1 MQVSVENTST
11 LGRRLKVS
19 VPDAIVQEQ
28 ITAKMNELAKQ
39 AHLKGFRPGKVPKK
53 VLEQKFG
60 KAVRSEVIHELIKKS
75 LGEAVENEHL
85 QPAGMPKIEKIEET
99 NGQNLEFVAVFDIF
113 PEIILKSLQDV
124 EIEKRLVTITDQDVK
139 KMISKLQD
147 QLAPFESVNRSIKNE
162 DKITVDFSRLIK
174 DKADK
179 ESQQNVE
186 MVVGVKGVVP
196 GLSEA
201 LIGKNK
207 GDIVE
212 VATRY
217 PEDWAETTVAGMDVT
232 LWVTIHEVKEKKA
245 LSEVDLAQ
253 KLQIDGDDLD
263 KLHEKIRERMQEE
276 LDETLKDELKEKVLE
291 KFLDLNPIE
300 LPQSLIEQEKEAII
314 KEISRQRRGAH
325 LSAAEKESDEINDS
339 AKRRVELGLLLNE
352 VIKVHNLKVDANL
365 VRAEID
371 KLASRFPNAD
381 KIAEL
386 YYKNN
391 ELLSNVERIVLLEQ
405 AVQTLLKEA
414 KLVEKNSSFDEVMNP
429 SDETS

>member
-19 VPDAIVQEQ
+19 VPDAVIQEQ
-28 ITAKMNELAKQ
+28 ISAKMNELSKQ

-75 LGEAVENEHL
+75 LGEAVEEQHL
-85 QPAGMPKIEKIEET
+85 QPAGMPKIEKIEE
-99 NGQNLEFVAVFDIF
+99 GEQNLEFVATFDIF
-113 PEIILKSLQDV
+113 PEITLKSLQDV
-124 EIEKRLVTITDQDVK
+124 EIEKRLVTISDEDVK

-147 QLAPFESVNRSIKNE
+147 QLAPYESVNRSIKNE
-162 DKITVDFSRLIK
+162 DKITVDFSRLLK
-174 DKADK
+174 DKSDK

-201 LIGKNK
+201 LVGKNK
-207 GDIVE
+207 GDVVE
-212 VATRY
+212 INTRY
-217 PEDWAETTVAGMDVT
+217 PEDWAENSVAGIDVT
-232 LWVTIHEVKEKKA
+232 LWVTVHDVKEKKA
-245 LSEVDLAQ
+245 ISELELAQ
-253 KLQIDGDDLD
+253 KLQIEGDSLD
-263 KLHEKIRERMQEE
+263 KMQQTIRERMQQE

-314 KEISRQRRGAH
+314 NEISRQRRGAH

-352 VIKVHNLKVDANL
+352 VIKVNNLKVDPNL
-365 VRAEID
+365 VRVEID

-405 AVQTLLKEA
+405 AVHSLLKEA
-414 KLVEKNSSFDEVMNP
+414 KLVEKNASFEEVMNA
-429 SDETS
+429 SEEA